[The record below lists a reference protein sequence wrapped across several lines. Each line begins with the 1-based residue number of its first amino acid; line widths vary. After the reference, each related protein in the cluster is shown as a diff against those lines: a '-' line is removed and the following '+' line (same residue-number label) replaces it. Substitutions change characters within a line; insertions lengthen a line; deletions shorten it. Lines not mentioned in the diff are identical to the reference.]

1 MRTLRRLCAAFVLIL
16 ALALSAF
23 AGDMSTTV
31 APPQPQQVT
40 AQGQMDTPPVAGQM
54 DIPFTATNS
63 VTQAALNLLESMLS
77 LF

>member
-31 APPQPQQVT
+31 APPPPPQQAT
-40 AQGQMDTPPVAGQM
+40 TQGEIQTTSAGE
-54 DIPFTATNS
+54 ISTGLTAT
-63 VTQAALNLLESMLS
+63 TEIALSLISGVLS